1 MLDTIVPSA
10 PDANR
15 TIASAVSST
24 STLCAWVAQ
33 TAVTSATG
41 PMHQR
46 SKST

>member
-1 MLDTIVPSA
+1 VLDMMVPTA
-10 PDANR
+10 PEVNL

-24 STLCAWVAQ
+24 SIWWACVVH

-46 SKST
+46 SRST